1 MIGPRT
7 ERALIVLGVTA
18 VYSLY
23 WPINQW
29 TASFEAHDLSTALD
43 RATPFV
49 PGWLYVY
56 SLLFVSSYLPIL
68 VIRDRQLFRRVALA
82 ALGLEVCALSTF
94 VLYPVRMTLR
104 PAALPPADTLTNWG
118 MHLAYFLDEPV
129 NCFPSLHVA
138 AAALAAVSVWKVDRI
153 LSLAGGVLLGLVA
166 ASTMLVKQHLV
177 ADVVSAVVLVA
188 FWYGLLVHPLDVS
201 SRSREELRLH
211 RGWLLVVPGLY
222 SAMILAVWLLFRAGW
237 TPWAS

>member
-1 MIGPRT
+1 MGPRA
-7 ERALIVLGVTA
+7 ERALIVVGVTA

-29 TASFEAHDLSTALD
+29 TASFDAHDLSTALD
-43 RATPFV
+43 RATPLV

-56 SLLFVSSYLPIL
+56 ALLFVTSYLPIL
-68 VIRDRQLFRRVALA
+68 VIRDRLLFRRVALA
-82 ALGLEVCALSTF
+82 ALGLEVCALTTF

-104 PAALPPADTLTNWG
+104 PEILPPADSLTNWG

-138 AAALAAVSVWKVDRI
+138 AAALAAASVWKVDRT
-153 LSLAGGVLLGLVA
+153 LSVAAAVLLGLVA

-177 ADVVSAVVLVA
+177 ADVVAAVVLVG
-188 FWYGLLVHPLDVS
+188 FWYALVVHPLDVS
-201 SRSREELRLH
+201 DRSREQLRMH
-211 RGWLLVVPGLY
+211 RGWLLLVPGLY
-222 SAMILAVWLLFRAGW
+222 AAMILGMWLLYRGGW
-237 TPWAS
+237 APWQG